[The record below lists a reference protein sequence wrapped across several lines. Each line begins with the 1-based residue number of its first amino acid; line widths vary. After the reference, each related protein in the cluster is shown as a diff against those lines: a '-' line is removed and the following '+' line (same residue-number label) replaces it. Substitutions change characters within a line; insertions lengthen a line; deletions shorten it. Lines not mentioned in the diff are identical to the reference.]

1 MAFERAWKGNQV
13 PSAKHI
19 IQYKTKRNWSENI
32 LFLKSGVN
40 QHFRTKPTLRG
51 SCLSLE
57 IFREDKNGVGS
68 ILLYFF
74 LPPFPHPGFAAL
86 LHVPYCI
93 EHVAILCFLLGEVPH
108 LSFSE
113 VMLIFY
119 AIVWDLTITKPLDF
133 KTKQKCIEKCFCYN
147 LSCPTN
153 VHLLHTCVLTVRYLG
168 KTWIP

>member
-40 QHFRTKPTLRG
+40 QHFTTKPTLRG

-74 LPPFPHPGFAAL
+74 PSPFPPPWLCSSPPCPL
-86 LHVPYCI
+86 LYWTCSHTMLSVGRSTTF
-93 EHVAILCFLLGEVPH
+93 EFFWSNVNILCNCLRSHHYKAFRL
-108 LSFSE
+108 
-113 VMLIFY
+113 
-119 AIVWDLTITKPLDF
+119 
-133 KTKQKCIEKCFCYN
+133 
-147 LSCPTN
+147 
-153 VHLLHTCVLTVRYLG
+153 
-168 KTWIP
+168 